1 MGGVTGV
8 LEPVTRPRFPLEWLE
23 REELEPPRPPRHRLE
38 WWRLLMFTMVLL
50 AVSLLVPAR
59 IAPPPHE
66 LVPAHRYWVEGTVER
81 LQAMPSGTSTITV
94 VAVTGR
100 ATTAALD
107 FGQTSVFYYRNGIG
121 SIAHLKLGQQ
131 VRLLQERGVAK
142 SIEILREP
150 IPSLLP

>member
-23 REELEPPRPPRHRLE
+23 REEPEPPRPPRHRLE
-38 WWRLLMFTMVLL
+38 WRRLLMF
-50 AVSLLVPAR
+50 
-59 IAPPPHE
+59 
-66 LVPAHRYWVEGTVER
+66 
-81 LQAMPSGTSTITV
+81 TV

-107 FGQTSVFYYRNGIG
+107 FGQTSVFHHRDGVG